1 MKKLLISILIA
12 LLVILAYFA
21 IFEGLSFGELS
32 ILSVIEIKEA
42 NDTLTSSIE
51 QANALLKN
59 DYPAEQDKLL
69 ESIKELGSSKA
80 EYFDLAKVSTEGEI
94 TKANT
99 EETYLREYL
108 WTRVGR
114 HATSKGVN
122 IKMDVLS
129 GDMGEETLKNLSFTV
144 DGQYVGIIQFISA
157 LENDDKL
164 NFKIE
169 NFKMTKGGSNLTATF
184 NVRNVRIKSEA
195 GATNPIT
202 RTEEDTTTQGASD
215 VGGQDEQP

>member
-32 ILSVIEIKEA
+32 ILSVIEIEEA
-42 NDTLTSSIE
+42 NDTLTLSID
-51 QANALLKN
+51 QVNTLLKTE
-59 DYPAEQDKLL
+59 YPNEKKELSASVEKLL
-69 ESIKELGSSKA
+69 EEKKT
-80 EYFDLAKVSTEGEI
+80 YFDLAKGSTEGEI

-99 EETYLREYL
+99 EETYVREYL

-114 HATSKGVN
+114 HASSRGVN
-122 IKMDVLS
+122 IRMDVLS

-169 NFKMTKGGSNLTATF
+169 NFKMVKGGSNLTATF
-184 NVRNVRIKSEA
+184 NVRGVRIKSES
-195 GATNPIT
+195 
-202 RTEEDTTTQGASD
+202 GASSPISTQAD
-215 VGGQDEQP
+215 IDNTDNMAGQNE